1 MRRGSSVLRFVA
13 AGLLTLLVAV
23 PVAASGVSDDR
34 VDVLRMSPPRSS
46 PEQLERTAA
55 ETLWIFDADFE
66 DLSGDNAGWT
76 TYDRSGTRG
85 EVNYWH
91 KDTIRING
99 FTHLG
104 DSTWWCGTYSNC
116 WRQPRGYGN
125 NWTCDLARSF
135 PEVAV
140 LTEPGDQL
148 LLSYD
153 QRFAL
158 EMNYDYGFTDVSTDE
173 AATWTTIVAIDNPG
187 FGGPGISQ
195 DWDST
200 HPECPG
206 HMELDLSAYAG
217 QAIDIRF
224 RVESDG
230 AYSSEDQYDR
240 PGHPV
245 LDGAWQ
251 LDNIRLWA
259 VAAGTTTI
267 FFDDCESPG
276 DNGWAHDDVPAS
288 GQIGVVFGRG
298 VLGVDFEAG
307 HFSCDQGTGW
317 MYAAVD
323 PFTGA
328 MVDGQYSWLM
338 SPPIDIE
345 GATDIV
351 GQWHMWVDM
360 PEASHDIYNLYLAS
374 VDLDECIS
382 IETRFVDEHP
392 GWWSGGP
399 HWVSASDDW
408 TPFAGHNWLG
418 ILWAVLN
425 DEPPEPGAE
434 HGTGIFLNRQRVG
447 ILVGGPGDSWEY
459 GSTCGTR
466 FHDWFRDDLTAA
478 LSDSASVSVV
488 DQDDVVSVALLASAD
503 GGATWQSYPCIP
515 YGYNHPRWIAPP
527 PTDQIAEGVQVLY
540 YFEALDGL
548 GQTSTH
554 PADAPDDCFEFSI
567 LPITGSVTSPGILLV
582 DKHCA
587 LTPGED
593 RSYGH
598 TSSQY
603 YEEALEILGHDFD
616 VYQVEWPGSSCE
628 GASGPDT
635 SGMKYYDTQI
645 WITGNLQEETISPG
659 NQLHLVEWLSE
670 ASEGKERN
678 LLITGNDVGKEL
690 IGGGSDTLGF
700 YTTWLA
706 AEFLSDSVGEVT
718 TDSIPQLR
726 DAAGGFD
733 FMTFDDRRCILRGG
747 CPELGFFDVV
757 QPYPG
762 AAGTELVA
770 EYVRTD
776 MTMLPAGVAHTDTI
790 YGYQTVTLGFGIE
803 SMVDVPLP
811 SGHYTSGASDRVDL
825 MSNVMDYFGKPST
838 GPGTDIP
845 SDDLPVDSLEHAH
858 PNPFNPSTTIEFS
871 IATRGRVTARVYD
884 LAGRALRT
892 LVDEVLEPGPH
903 RTSWDGRTDGGR
915 GATSGVYF
923 VKVEAPGFRATRKLV
938 LLK

>member
-13 AGLLTLLVAV
+13 AGLLTLLVAA
-23 PVAASGVSDDR
+23 PVAASRVSDDHI
-34 VDVLRMSPPRSS
+34 DVLHMSPPRPS
-46 PEQLERTAA
+46 PQHVERTTA

-76 TYDRSGTRG
+76 TYDRSGTPAW
-85 EVNYWH
+85 VNYWH

-125 NWTCDLARSF
+125 DWTCDLVRSF
-135 PEVAV
+135 PEVAS
-140 LTEPGDQL
+140 LSEPGDQL

-158 EMNYDYGFTDVSTDE
+158 EMNYDYGFTDVSADGG
-173 AATWTTIVAIDNPG
+173 ATWTTIATMDNPG
-187 FGGPGISQ
+187 FGGPGISV

-200 HPECPG
+200 YPGCSG

-224 RVESDG
+224 RVESDQ
-230 AYSSEDQYDR
+230 AYSSEDVYDT
-240 PGHPV
+240 PNHPV

-276 DNGWAHDDVPAS
+276 DNGWVHDDVPAS
-288 GQIGVVFGRG
+288 GQIGLVFGRG
-298 VLGVDFEAG
+298 VLGVDFETG

-323 PFTGA
+323 PLTGG

-345 GATDIV
+345 GVTDIV
-351 GQWHMWVDM
+351 GQWHMWVDL
-360 PEASHDIYNLYLAS
+360 PEASHDIYNLYLAA
-374 VDLDECIS
+374 VDLEECIS
-382 IETRFVDEHP
+382 MKTRFVDEHP

-399 HWVSASDDW
+399 HWVTVTDNW
-408 TPFAGHNWLG
+408 TPFAGRNWLG

-447 ILVGGPGDSWEY
+447 VPIGGAGDSWEY
-459 GSTCGTR
+459 GSSCYSR
-466 FHDWFRDDLTAA
+466 FHDWFKDDLAAA
-478 LSDSASVSVV
+478 LTDSAWVYVV
-488 DQDDVVSVALLASAD
+488 DYDDVVSVALLASAD
-503 GGATWQSYPCIP
+503 GGATWQSYSCFPD
-515 YGYNHPRWIAPP
+515 GHTGWLVPP
-527 PTDQIAEGVQVLY
+527 PTGQIAEGAEVLY
-540 YFEALDGL
+540 YFEAVDDL
-548 GQTSTH
+548 GQASTF
-554 PADAPDDCFEFSI
+554 PESAPDDCFEFSI

-587 LTPGED
+587 PVPGED
-593 RSYGH
+593 RSWKH
-598 TSSQY
+598 TSLDY
-603 YEEALEILGHDFD
+603 YIEALDVLGHDYD
-616 VYQVEWPGSSCE
+616 VYQVPWPGRSC
-628 GASGPDT
+628 GGTVGPDT
-635 SGMKYYDTQI
+635 TGMKYYDTQI
-645 WITGNLQEETISPG
+645 WITGNLHEETISPVD
-659 NQLHLVEWLSE
+659 QLHLVSWLSE
-670 ASEGKERN
+670 ASEVKDRN
-678 LLITGNDVGKEL
+678 LFVAGDNVGKEL
-690 IGGGSDTLGF
+690 IGDGADTLGF
-700 YTTWLA
+700 YTDWLA
-706 AEFLSDSVGEVT
+706 AEYLSDSVGEVT
-718 TDSIPQLR
+718 VDSLPVLQ
-726 DAAGGFD
+726 DADGSFD
-733 FMTFDDRRCILRGG
+733 FMTFDDRRCVLRGG
-747 CPELGFFDVV
+747 CPELGYFDVV

-762 AAGTELVA
+762 AAGTECVA

-776 MTMLPAGVAHTDTI
+776 MTVLPAGVAHTDTI

-803 SMVDVPLP
+803 SIVDVPLP

-825 MSNVMDYFGKPST
+825 MSNVMDYFGKPPA
-838 GPGTDIP
+838 GPGTGIP
-845 SDDLPVDSLEHAH
+845 GDGQPVDSLEHAY
-858 PNPFNPSTTIEFS
+858 PNPFNPSTTIGFS

-884 LAGRALRT
+884 LAGRKLRT

-903 RTSWDGRTDGGR
+903 RTSWDGRTDAGR
-915 GATSGVYF
+915 GAPSGVYF
-923 VKVEAPGFRATRKLV
+923 IKVEAPGFHATRKLV